1 MHGIPRGGVALA
13 WGIRITDQITDHFA
27 PYCYE
32 LRTTAINEIRVLAEC
47 WRMGQEH
54 NTHLLRH
61 HILIIPV
68 SGISGTIPA
77 QDQGFTTALCD

>member
-1 MHGIPRGGVALA
+1 LQGGIL
-13 WGIRITDQITDHFA
+13 ITDQITDHYA
-27 PYCYE
+27 PYCSE

-47 WRMGQEH
+47 WRMGYQH
-54 NTHLLRH
+54 NTLSVRH

-77 QDQGFTTALCD
+77 QDQGFTTALWG